1 MMMNSKIKT
10 LPANA
15 ISGRLGGGNDD
26 ETFAAAK
33 NSNLFLKT
41 CFRLQEQRITTVIK
55 IHRNHYSKCTNNCFQ
70 CNKQR
75 HTFSSIFSLSELL
88 EKGILSNGEGSSML

>member
-1 MMMNSKIKT
+1 LQKLKT

-41 CFRLQEQRITTVIK
+41 CLRLSEQKIITVFIMNQ
-55 IHRNHYSKCTNNCFQ
+55 NHYSK
-70 CNKQR
+70 
-75 HTFSSIFSLSELL
+75 
-88 EKGILSNGEGSSML
+88 

>member
-1 MMMNSKIKT
+1 MKQCHSIHKPRKQNDKGIDIKQWWLKT

-33 NSNLFLKT
+33 KSNLFLKT
-41 CFRLQEQRITTVIK
+41 C
-55 IHRNHYSKCTNNCFQ
+55 HS
-70 CNKQR
+70 
-75 HTFSSIFSLSELL
+75 
-88 EKGILSNGEGSSML
+88 

>member
-1 MMMNSKIKT
+1 LQKLKT

-41 CFRLQEQRITTVIK
+41 CLRLLEQKIITVFIMNQ
-55 IHRNHYSKCTNNCFQ
+55 NHYSKCTNNCFK
-70 CNKQR
+70 CNKRR
-75 HTFSSIFSLSELL
+75 HTFSSMFSLSELL
-88 EKGILSNGEGSSML
+88 EKGILSNGAGSSIL

>member
-1 MMMNSKIKT
+1 MKQCHNIHKPRKQNEKGIGIKQWRLKT

-41 CFRLQEQRITTVIK
+41 C
-55 IHRNHYSKCTNNCFQ
+55 HS
-70 CNKQR
+70 
-75 HTFSSIFSLSELL
+75 
-88 EKGILSNGEGSSML
+88 